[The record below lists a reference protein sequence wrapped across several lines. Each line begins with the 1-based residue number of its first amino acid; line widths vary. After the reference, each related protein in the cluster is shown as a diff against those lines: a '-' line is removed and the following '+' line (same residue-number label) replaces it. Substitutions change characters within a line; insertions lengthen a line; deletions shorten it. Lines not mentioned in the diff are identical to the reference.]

1 MKSTWMALFA
11 AGTLAGSLVAQTTGG
26 KETLAV
32 ATVGAT
38 QALKDDMNKR
48 GMGGSFARVL
58 ESLDQHLVVS
68 LAQTKKFTV
77 VGRKGVLKD
86 VLTEQDMGNAGLVSA
101 GTAPEAGQLKGAKY
115 TLTATMDSFLENRE
129 FATFGEGRKMKR
141 RFQISA
147 QAVIVETTT
156 GEIFDTAN
164 VQLDKT
170 DIVDLPANVA
180 EADVGSRTDELMP
193 VLGRELAEKIASI
206 AVASV
211 FPVKVIDIEDEKVLT
226 LNRGASL
233 FSEGDVVELYG
244 ASKTITDPD
253 TGEVIKRKGKVVG
266 QARITSVE
274 PAYSQAV
281 VTVNNGVKVGC
292 LATKLLVPKE

>member
-1 MKSTWMALFA
+1 MKSMWMVAVV
-11 AGTLAGSLVAQTTGG
+11 AGMAAGSLIAQTGG

-38 QALKDDMNKR
+38 QALKDDMAKR
-48 GMGGSFARVL
+48 GMGVSFARVL
-58 ESLDQHLVVS
+58 ASLDQQLVTS

-86 VLTEQDMGNAGLVSA
+86 VLAEQDMGNSGLVNA

-115 TLTATMDSFLENRE
+115 TLTATMDGFLENRE
-129 FATFGEGRKMKR
+129 YATFGEGRKMKR

-147 QAVIVETTT
+147 QAVVADTTT

-170 DIVDLPANVA
+170 DIVDLPANVTET
-180 EADVGSRTDELMP
+180 EAGARTDELMP
-193 VLGRELAEKIASI
+193 VLGRELAEKIAAI
-206 AVASV
+206 TVAAVY
-211 FPVKVIDIEDEKVLT
+211 PVKVIDIEEEKVLT

-233 FSEGDVVELYG
+233 FSEGDMVELYG
-244 ASKTITDPD
+244 PSKAITDPD
-253 TGEVIKRKGKVVG
+253 TGEVIKRKGKLVG
-266 QARITSVE
+266 QAKITSVE
-274 PAYSQAV
+274 PAYSQAEL
-281 VTVNNGVKVGC
+281 TVNNGVKVGC
-292 LATKLLVPKE
+292 QATKILIPKE